1 MTDALLRQI
10 RLLLVLIAIELPAC
24 VLALSQ
30 VRFHVLLG
38 G

>member
-10 RLLLVLIAIELPAC
+10 RRLLVLIALLLPTC
-24 VLALSQ
+24 VVALSQ
-30 VRFHVLLG
+30 IRFRVLLG